1 MKDFAKLNEHE
12 EKMLN
17 IWMEYWM
24 EGYEGAFDEEDEDFG
39 FEEWLAREI
48 EWYEEEEMK
57 ESAEL
62 YRQAL
67 AEWQA

>member
-39 FEEWLAREI
+39 DGGI
-48 EWYEEEEMK
+48 IIID
-57 ESAEL
+57 
-62 YRQAL
+62 
-67 AEWQA
+67 

>member
-1 MKDFAKLNEHE
+1 MKDFTKLNEHE

-48 EWYEEEEMK
+48 EWYEEEEME

>member
-24 EGYEGAFDEEDEDFG
+24 EGCEGAFDEEDEDFG

-48 EWYEEEEMK
+48 EWYEEEEME

>member
-1 MKDFAKLNEHE
+1 MKNFAELNAHE

-48 EWYEEEEMK
+48 EWYEEEEM
-57 ESAEL
+57 EECAEL

>member
-39 FEEWLAREI
+39 FEDWLAREI
-48 EWYEEEEMK
+48 EWYEEEEME

>member
-12 EKMLN
+12 EKMLS

-39 FEEWLAREI
+39 FEDWLAREI
-48 EWYEEEEMK
+48 EWYEEEEME

>member
-48 EWYEEEEMK
+48 EWYEEEEME

>member
-1 MKDFAKLNEHE
+1 MMDFAEMNKHE
-12 EKMLN
+12 EKMLS

-24 EGYEGAFDEEDEDFG
+24 AGFEGELDEEDEDFG

-48 EWYEEEEMK
+48 EWYEEEEM
-57 ESAEL
+57 AEYAEP